1 MKVRR
6 EHSLQKF
13 VIFGQVDVFRHLGKR
28 SNTLSKRNGLFTS
41 LLLQW
46 HKMNLQIERYIIN
59 ILIHSVIFHFK
70 EMTLGDKS
78 R

>member
-1 MKVRR
+1 M
-6 EHSLQKF
+6 
-13 VIFGQVDVFRHLGKR
+13 IFGQVDVFRHFGKR
-28 SNTLSKRNGLFTS
+28 LAHCQKEMFFFTS

-46 HKMNLQIERYIIN
+46 HKMNSQIERYIIN
-59 ILIHSVIFHFK
+59 ILIHCVIFHFK

>member
-1 MKVRR
+1 
-6 EHSLQKF
+6 

-28 SNTLSKRNGLFTS
+28 LTHCQKEMVFFTS

-46 HKMNLQIERYIIN
+46 HIMNLQIERYIIN
-59 ILIHSVIFHFK
+59 IVVHSVIFHFK

>member
-1 MKVRR
+1 M
-6 EHSLQKF
+6 
-13 VIFGQVDVFRHLGKR
+13 IFGQVDVFRHLGNA
-28 SNTLSKRNGLFTS
+28 NTLSKRNGLLTS

-59 ILIHSVIFHFK
+59 ILKHSVIFHLK
-70 EMTLGDKS
+70 EMTLGDKC